1 MAPDDDD
8 DFWATYIASTPE
20 EDNDFRGMGRMI
32 LWPIVVLLVAIVIAA
47 LLK

>member
-1 MAPDDDD
+1 MMMTTSGPR
-8 DFWATYIASTPE
+8 TSHPTPE